1 MIILESGTTVAGKTL
16 SLICTVDVNIPP
28 VVQWIYPNNTVITN
42 SSGITVGPPVRSGN
56 VTNFTLT
63 FHPLLSSHGGWYTC
77 QSDVNATSSARSS
90 TRNITVQSEL
100 GYLMHCM
107 CYNYWGCNCMFFF
120 ASCNFISE
128 YQSWMN
134 WGQSDCKPQ
143 SHPHLHCPAVAI
155 CRR

>member
-63 FHPLLSSHGGWYTC
+63 FHPLLSSHGGRYTC
-77 QSDVNATSSARSS
+77 QSDVNATSSTRSS

-100 GYLMHCM
+100 VDLMHCM
-107 CYNYWGCNCMFFF
+107 CYNYSGNCDCMFFF
-120 ASCNFISE
+120 ASCNSISE
-128 YQSWMN
+128 YQS
-134 WGQSDCKPQ
+134 
-143 SHPHLHCPAVAI
+143 
-155 CRR
+155 